1 MESFTVAAQLAQTHY
16 IERSI
21 LDTCDHNVLDISE
34 NLLAAFVLEHCLH
47 HTEVE
52 APNADSEHGAGA

>member
-1 MESFTVAAQLAQTHY
+1 MTAQLAETHY
-16 IERSI
+16 IERTI
-21 LDTCDHNVLDISE
+21 LDACDHNVLDVSE
-34 NLLAAFVLEHCLH
+34 NSWVVFVLEHCLR